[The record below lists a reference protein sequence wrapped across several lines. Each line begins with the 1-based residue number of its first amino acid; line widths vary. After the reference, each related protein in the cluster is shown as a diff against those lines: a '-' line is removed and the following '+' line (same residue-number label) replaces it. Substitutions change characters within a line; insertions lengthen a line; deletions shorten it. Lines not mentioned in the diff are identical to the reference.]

1 MRWLSS
7 GLLAGTLL
15 AVSVPAALA
24 QNQNAPPN
32 QPTQPPATGS
42 SPGQG
47 NSNMPVIE
55 PKGHSNMPVIEPKGH
70 SNMPVL
76 PPPNT
81 ANTPNSNKNKDAQP
95 K

>member
-1 MRWLSS
+1 MRWLLS
-7 GLLAGTLL
+7 GLLAGAFFSAGAL
-15 AVSVPAALA
+15 PAALA
-24 QNQNAPPN
+24 QNQNAQQA
-32 QPTQPPATGS
+32 QPAQPPSTGS
-42 SPGQG
+42 TSGQG

-55 PKGHSNMPVIEPKGH
+55 PKGQSNMPVIAPTGR

-81 ANTPNSNKNKDAQP
+81 PDNKKDAQP

>member
-7 GLLAGTLL
+7 GLLAGALL
-15 AVSVPAALA
+15 SASVVPAALA
-24 QNQNAPPN
+24 QNQNTQQN
-32 QPTQPPATGS
+32 QPTQPPSPGS
-42 SPGQG
+42 SSDQS

-55 PKGHSNMPVIEPKGH
+55 PKGHSNMPVIAPTGR

-81 ANTPNSNKNKDAQP
+81 PDSNKNKDAQP

>member
-1 MRWLSS
+1 MRWLLS
-7 GLLAGTLL
+7 GLLAGALL
-15 AVSVPAALA
+15 SASMVPTALA

-32 QPTQPPATGS
+32 QPTQPPSTGNS
-42 SPGQG
+42 SGQG

-55 PKGHSNMPVIEPKGH
+55 PKGHSNMPVIAPKGH

-81 ANTPNSNKNKDAQP
+81 PDSKKDNKDAQP